1 VTARPDPRV
10 GTDLGPYRIEALIGR
25 GGMGVV
31 YLATHTGLDRKVA
44 LKLLAPDYADD
55 DAFRARFLRE
65 SRMAA
70 AIDHPN
76 IIPIYEAGEVDG
88 TYFLAMRYVAGT
100 DLETRLRAGPLEP
113 REAVHLLGAVASALD
128 AAHEQGLIHRDVKP
142 ANVLIAAGRGVERV
156 DHAYLTDF
164 GLTKHRGS
172 QSGLT
177 QGGAFMGTLT
187 YIAPEQIEGKPVD
200 GRTDEYGLAC
210 VAFECLTGRVPF
222 ARDTDIAIAMAH
234 LRDSPPSAAE
244 LRPEL
249 PPAVDA
255 VLARGMAKR
264 PDDRFPSCES
274 FVVALRGALGVRP
287 TEERPAVAGSLEAQA
302 APAPLVR
309 TGPPVA
315 LDPIMAHGLA
325 RDSVERHPS
334 AAIGTPTPRRGV
346 AVGIVAG
353 SAVLL
358 LAVVAYAGLAGRP
371 SESPAPSRAAAAASL
386 PPGSESSGASP
397 VASAP
402 AAGSTTASAPAAS
415 PSPVPFPNAVEAA
428 ILAALP
434 STLAQPCVR
443 GGTPDDA
450 RLAGFVGS
458 FYYDGTYAAPY
469 MTKGPSHVPVAPTQL
484 QAGLM
489 CRPATG
495 AARLYV
501 LEPGWPIGW
510 IVGYKT
516 QIALGDTY
524 IGFLEVHWQIP
535 VGSCATDKLAY
546 EAWTGPGG
554 NGTLACMNPYDGR
567 PWIYF
572 TFGKGRYLGFAT
584 RDDSDYAA
592 LYRWWEQLKVF
603 LP

>member
-1 VTARPDPRV
+1 MTARPDPRV

-142 ANVLIAAGRGVERV
+142 ANVLIAEGRGVERV
-156 DHAYLTDF
+156 DHPYLTDF

-200 GRTDEYGLAC
+200 GRTDEYALAC

-222 ARDTDIAIAMAH
+222 VRDTDIAIAMAH
-234 LRDSPPSAAE
+234 LRDAPPSAVE

-249 PPAVDA
+249 PAAIDA

-274 FVVALRGALGVRP
+274 FVVALRQALGVRP
-287 TEERPAVAGSLEAQA
+287 TEER
-302 APAPLVR
+302 R
-309 TGPPVA
+309 
-315 LDPIMAHGLA
+315 
-325 RDSVERHPS
+325 
-334 AAIGTPTPRRGV
+334 
-346 AVGIVAG
+346 
-353 SAVLL
+353 
-358 LAVVAYAGLAGRP
+358 AVVAAGAIGARRLAVGVAAVGLVVVVAVVLGSFGLGSRSSP
-371 SESPAPSRAAAAASL
+371 SPPAVPASPGGSAAAASAEPATAAASRAAGNAFPSGPEQAL
-386 PPGSESSGASP
+386 LAQVAGVPGGFSKTCQRGSYTVVPLVGGSYSGAVPLASLECSP
-397 VASAP
+397 D
-402 AAGSTTASAPAAS
+402 
-415 PSPVPFPNAVEAA
+415 
-428 ILAALP
+428 I
-434 STLAQPCVR
+434 
-443 GGTPDDA
+443 
-450 RLAGFVGS
+450 
-458 FYYDGTYAAPY
+458 
-469 MTKGPSHVPVAPTQL
+469 
-484 QAGLM
+484 
-489 CRPATG
+489 ATG
-495 AARLYV
+495 ASQVVARQFRPETVKLHFV
-501 LEPGWPIGW
+501 ENFMANLAERGGPSGPITV
-510 IVGYKT
+510 IP
-516 QIALGDTY
+516 LGDCAKKSPA
-524 IGFLEVHWQIP
+524 IGSWSVSGEVR
-535 VGSCATDKLAY
+535 
-546 EAWTGPGG
+546 
-554 NGTLACMNPYDGR
+554 GTLVCYTDDATGDAILYWSYDREALLVKARNARG
-567 PWIYF
+567 
-572 TFGKGRYLGFAT
+572 
-584 RDDSDYAA
+584 DSAA
-592 LYRWWEQLKVF
+592 LYSFFDQYARF
-603 LP
+603 IAP